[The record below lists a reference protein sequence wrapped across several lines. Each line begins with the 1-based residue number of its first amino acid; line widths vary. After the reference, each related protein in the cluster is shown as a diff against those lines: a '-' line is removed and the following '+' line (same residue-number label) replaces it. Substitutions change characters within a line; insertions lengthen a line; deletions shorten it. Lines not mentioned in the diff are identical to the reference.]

1 MLKKVLKKIIPKSLV
16 QGIRNYLYFH
26 GGYGIKPKV
35 CRVTKN
41 GKRLFLSN
49 TVDITHWSKL
59 DIGNNVFIWH
69 FTILDTFGGVKIGD
83 DCQIGTRVGIFT
95 HSSHN
100 SIRLY
105 NKKYHDVY
113 FDSHVGRRK
122 GSVEIGACTFVGAN
136 SIIMPGS
143 KIGKGC
149 IVAGFSYVAGEFD
162 DFSIISGNPAKKI
175 GDVRSSDLRMLRN
188 NPELIDGYLKEF
200 DIESIDELA
209 RCVGE

>member
-1 MLKKVLKKIIPKSLV
+1 MIKMKKILKKIVPDALI
-16 QGIRNYLYFH
+16 NYARSFLYFH
-26 GGYGIKPKV
+26 GYYGKKPSV
-35 CRVTKN
+35 HCVHKN

-49 TVDITHWSKL
+49 TIDITHWSTL

-69 FTILDTFGGVKIGD
+69 FTILDTFNGVKIGD

-105 NKKYHDVY
+105 NKKYHDVH

-122 GSVEIGACTFVGAN
+122 GSVEIGSCTFVGAN
-136 SIIMPGS
+136 SIIMPGT

-149 IVAGFSYVAGEFD
+149 IVAGFSYVAGEFE

-175 GDVRSSDLRMLRN
+175 GDVRASDLKFLRGH
-188 NPELIDGYLKEF
+188 PELIENYLSAFGLK
-200 DIESIDELA
+200 SIDELK
-209 RCVGE
+209 